1 MSALI
6 NKKYV
11 LLLTLVL
18 AVTAC
23 KSSPPPDTGAQN
35 ILTPASSS
43 DGSNSGSDSDSD
55 SGITP
60 NAVSAEVEPQEVIVS
75 TADRETAESQP
86 VSNYGVKSGEFNL
99 LPRET
104 NGWDEN
110 GWSVLTPSADSRLIY
125 VSSSEGNDETG
136 EFYAP
141 RDIDNIQDP
150 GLLKPF
156 KSIKAAINQ
165 TRKGYPDWILLLRGD
180 EWEIGFRAELKAGR
194 SIDERAVFTSYGN
207 STKRPMITK
216 SEGREM
222 LRIWSN
228 RNYMVVK
235 GISFHALGRDPDS
248 SAFLGWGNVGDVDG
262 ILIYGPENT
271 VMGSIL
277 LEDNHFNYLSKGISI
292 DGDAD
297 HVDIVIR
304 RNIIRNSYSE
314 DGHAQGMGA
323 SSASVLLEENV
334 FDHNGWLVQQ
344 RVEGQGEKSQGQATI
359 FNHNTYFRRS
369 VDTIF
374 RNNIFLRPS
383 SIHNKWTAN
392 PGTRGVDE
400 IVSRNLVIENNLY
413 VGGEIGISAGGN
425 DDYDNGH
432 RWANI
437 KIQDN
442 VMLAIGRDRPT
453 NRDLGWYID
462 AIDWDGGTICG
473 NYLLKNDNPLVQNI
487 NGIKLNGHS
496 RDVNVSKNIIYDL
509 FMTASSNNNGAIR
522 MNSDPKSNI
531 RIFDNNIQLAGSKIR
546 PVISENIASTEF
558 DNNVYFSGADLDQWF
573 RVDGNNNSFDSW
585 QDLSGDMGS
594 SIEQQY
600 FSQPERSFESYLSS
614 IGLGA
619 SLDDFIEAVSSQSE
633 HTWDE
638 RFSALTINRYIKQG
652 YGNTTCL

>member
-1 MSALI
+1 LSALI

-248 SAFLGWGNVGDVDG
+248 SSFLGWGNVGDVDG

>member
-248 SAFLGWGNVGDVDG
+248 SSFLGWGNVGDVDG

-546 PVISENIASTEF
+546 PVISENVASTEF

>member
-248 SAFLGWGNVGDVDG
+248 SSFLGWGNVGDVDG

>member
-43 DGSNSGSDSDSD
+43 DGSNSGSDSD

-248 SAFLGWGNVGDVDG
+248 SSFLGWGNVGDVDG

-546 PVISENIASTEF
+546 PVISENVASTEF

-633 HTWDE
+633 HTWGE